1 MDNNKYR
8 PNTSVI
14 TYIISVLTCIN
25 MRLYCASSSGGPDRE
40 IAGNGNIAP
49 CSVVIP
55 RSPALERIICSKE
68 ENIER
73 LTKQIIE
80 LYKQIDE
87 LLITQDYKIQSL
99 DKGST
104 QTIQKLNNTLIELEG
119 YRVLNKKQQDTLQV
133 TKQKIANER
142 RQVENEKGKVKTDIG
157 CQIQIASKK
166 IMQLNEKIKGDQK
179 AKIDAIKKVNALAC
193 TPATGTQKREC
204 KLTDKDSE
212 LEKIKKTLDE
222 EIEQLTRQVNELDE
236 KLEKTKKTLDDEIEQ
251 LTRQVNELDEKIK
264 QLKLDEI
271 NEIQSLDKRTT
282 EIIEELT
289 NEIDTVTYIVRL
301 INDSEIEELIN
312 EMETIANDSEI
323 EELNNQLKTIEE
335 LNNQLK
341 TIEELLEIIAN
352 DSEIEELNNQLKT
365 IEELLDGQE
374 RSILIASKKQV
385 IEEKIVA
392 KKQMI
397 EEKIV
402 AKKQVI
408 EEKIV
413 AKKQVIEEKIARK
426 KEVIDRTI
434 ARKKEETEKEIIVTE
449 TRKGEE
455 EKEEVRKRTKFKIKM
470 TNKKLKQLEQQ
481 IEGKKKDKIDTI
493 KAEISLQQEIA
504 QQLQV
509 MQLMRERL
517 NSMRPNK

>member
-40 IAGNGNIAP
+40 IAGNGNIAS
-49 CSVVIP
+49 CSAVIP

-87 LLITQDYKIQSL
+87 LLITQDHKIQSL

-179 AKIDAIKKVNALAC
+179 AKIDAIKKVKALAC
-193 TPATGTQKREC
+193 TPTTGTQKREC

-212 LEKIKKTLDE
+212 LEKI
-222 EIEQLTRQVNELDE
+222 
-236 KLEKTKKTLDDEIEQ
+236 KKTLDDEIEQ

-301 INDSEIEELIN
+301 VNDSEIEELIN
-312 EMETIANDSEI
+312 EM
-323 EELNNQLKTIEE
+323 
-335 LNNQLK
+335 
-341 TIEELLEIIAN
+341 EIIAN

-392 KKQMI
+392 KKQVV
-397 EEKIV
+397 EEK
-402 AKKQVI
+402 
-408 EEKIV
+408 
-413 AKKQVIEEKIARK
+413 
-426 KEVIDRTI
+426 I

-504 QQLQV
+504 QQLQI
-509 MQLMRERL
+509 MQLMRERS

>member
-40 IAGNGNIAP
+40 IAGNGNIAS
-49 CSVVIP
+49 CSAVIP

-87 LLITQDYKIQSL
+87 LLITQDHKIQSL

-179 AKIDAIKKVNALAC
+179 AKIDAIKKVKALAC
-193 TPATGTQKREC
+193 TPTTGTQKREC

-212 LEKIKKTLDE
+212 LEKIKKTLDD

-301 INDSEIEELIN
+301 VNDSEIEELIN
-312 EMETIANDSEI
+312 EM
-323 EELNNQLKTIEE
+323 
-335 LNNQLK
+335 
-341 TIEELLEIIAN
+341 EIIAN

-392 KKQMI
+392 KKQVV
-397 EEKIV
+397 EEK
-402 AKKQVI
+402 
-408 EEKIV
+408 
-413 AKKQVIEEKIARK
+413 
-426 KEVIDRTI
+426 I

-504 QQLQV
+504 QQLQI
-509 MQLMRERL
+509 MQLMRERS

>member
-40 IAGNGNIAP
+40 IAGNGNIAS
-49 CSVVIP
+49 CSAVIP

-87 LLITQDYKIQSL
+87 LLITQDHKIQSL

-179 AKIDAIKKVNALAC
+179 AKIDAIKKVKALAC
-193 TPATGTQKREC
+193 TPTTGTQKREC

-212 LEKIKKTLDE
+212 LEKI
-222 EIEQLTRQVNELDE
+222 
-236 KLEKTKKTLDDEIEQ
+236 KKTLDDEIEQ

-301 INDSEIEELIN
+301 VNDSEIEELIN
-312 EMETIANDSEI
+312 EM
-323 EELNNQLKTIEE
+323 
-335 LNNQLK
+335 
-341 TIEELLEIIAN
+341 EIIAN

-392 KKQMI
+392 KKQVV
-397 EEKIV
+397 EEKIARKKQV
-402 AKKQVI
+402 IDRTIASKKQVI

-413 AKKQVIEEKIARK
+413 AKKQVVEEK
-426 KEVIDRTI
+426 I

-504 QQLQV
+504 QQLQI
-509 MQLMRERL
+509 MQLMRERS